1 MSDKAKTEAGAKVT
15 VIVLL
20 LADVQ
25 TQTDRAPEQKI
36 QASVFSV
43 SKGSSSKKDIR
54 SDDLASV
61 LASGNLIAVNAN
73 LGKKLYESLNK

>member
-1 MSDKAKTEAGAKVT
+1 MM
-15 VIVLL
+15 LL
-20 LADVQ
+20 VKEGGGYVYEINQ
-25 TQTDRAPEQKI
+25 
-36 QASVFSV
+36 
-43 SKGSSSKKDIR
+43 KDIR

>member
-1 MSDKAKTEAGAKVT
+1 M
-15 VIVLL
+15 
-20 LADVQ
+20 
-25 TQTDRAPEQKI
+25 KI
-36 QASVFSV
+36 CVCAAVVSRNNSAASVAAGMLLV
-43 SKGSSSKKDIR
+43 KEGGGYVYEINQKDIR